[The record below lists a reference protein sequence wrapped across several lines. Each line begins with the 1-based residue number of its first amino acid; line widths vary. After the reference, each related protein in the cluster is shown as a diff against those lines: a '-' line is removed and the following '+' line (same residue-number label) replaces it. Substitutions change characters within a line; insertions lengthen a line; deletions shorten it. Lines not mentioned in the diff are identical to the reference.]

1 MLHEEDFMKA
11 LQSSDR
17 RVQLEALRDLV
28 AHELSVN
35 RCEKC
40 QAIRIRA
47 SDTAALVLR
56 LQKILEELDA
66 LPLPGAKISPVEAL
80 KQATAVGGDNV
91 VSMMGTKSASRQ
103 QGGRRRG

>member
-17 RVQLEALRDLV
+17 RTQLEALRDLV

-40 QAIRIRA
+40 EAIRIRA

-56 LQKILEELDA
+56 LQKILEELAA
-66 LPLPGAKISPVEAL
+66 LPLPGAMISPVDAL
-80 KQATAVGGDNV
+80 KQQAAVGGNV
-91 VSMMGTKSASRQ
+91 IPMSMGTKNAPRQ
-103 QGGRRRG
+103 QGGRRRD